1 MEPVIKQRKA
11 DHIDLCVNDEV
22 GFRGRT
28 TLLENVQLVH
38 QSLPEFAFDQLDT
51 SVELL
56 GKRLR
61 APLLIAA
68 MTGGDERAVEINAEL
83 SAIAE
88 ARGIGFGLGSQ
99 RAMLKNPETVSSY
112 QVRDTAPTTLVL
124 GNIGIVQARENRS
137 DVIGRLAT
145 EVGADAL
152 CVHMNPAMEII
163 QAEGDRD
170 FRGCADTLARL
181 VRDLPVPVV
190 AKEAGSGIS
199 VQAARKIRRSGV
211 RVVDVSGAGGTS
223 WVGVE
228 ALRAR
233 EQERELG
240 ELLWDWGV
248 PTAASV
254 VYAMRNHLSV
264 IATGGIRTGLDVARA
279 IALGAKAAGIA
290 RPVLKAY
297 MSEGRPAAEAYLDR
311 VLRELSTVMLLCG
324 TRSIEELQRAPYVIT
339 GELQCWMSC

>member
-38 QSLPEFAFDQLDT
+38 QSLPELAHDELDM

-61 APLLIAA
+61 APLVIAA
-68 MTGGDERAVEINAEL
+68 MTGGDERAESINAEL
-83 SAIAE
+83 SAMAE

-112 QVRDTAPTTLVL
+112 HVRKTAPTTLVL
-124 GNIGIVQARENRS
+124 GNIGIVQARETRS
-137 DVIGRLAT
+137 DIIGRLAT
-145 EVGADAL
+145 DVGADAL

-170 FRGCADTLARL
+170 FRGGVDTLARL
-181 VRDLPVPVV
+181 VRDLRVPVV
-190 AKEAGSGIS
+190 AKEAGAGIS
-199 VQAARKIRRSGV
+199 QQAARKIRQSGV
-211 RVVDVSGAGGTS
+211 QVVDVSGAGGTS

-233 EQERELG
+233 EEERELG

-254 VYAMRNHLSV
+254 VYAVRNQLGV

-279 IALGAKAAGIA
+279 LALGATAAGIA

-297 MSEGRPAAEAYLDR
+297 MGEGRKAAEAYLDR
-311 VLRELSTVMLLCG
+311 VLKELGAVMLLCG
-324 TRSIEELQRAPYVIT
+324 TRTIQELRRAPYVVT
-339 GELQCWMSC
+339 GELRSWMDA